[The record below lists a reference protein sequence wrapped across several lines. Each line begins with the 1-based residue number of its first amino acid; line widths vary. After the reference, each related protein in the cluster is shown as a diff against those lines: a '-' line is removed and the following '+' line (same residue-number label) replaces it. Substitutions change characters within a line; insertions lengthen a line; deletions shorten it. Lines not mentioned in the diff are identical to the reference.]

1 MSAETTLPEYIGSS
15 EAMKIT
21 GFSRTTFYRRVK
33 DGDIPCVRA
42 IHRWIFHR
50 ETLIAWREKL
60 LAPSRS
66 VP

>member
-1 MSAETTLPEYIGSS
+1 
-15 EAMKIT
+15 MKIT

-66 VP
+66 AP